1 MAVYTDIT
9 EDDLRNFLTQY
20 DVGSLTSY
28 KGIAE
33 GVENSNFLLHTTKDP
48 LILTLYEKRVE
59 KSDLPF
65 FLGLMQHLAAK
76 GLSCPL
82 PLPRKDGELLG
93 ELSGRPAA
101 LISFLEGMWLRKPEA
116 KHCREVGKALAAMHL
131 AGEGFEIKRPNALS
145 VEGWKVLWEKSE
157 DRAEEVEKGL
167 KDEIRPEIDY
177 LAAHWPK
184 DLPAGVIH
192 ADLFQDNVFFLGDE
206 LSGLIDFYFACND
219 LLAYDVSICLNAWC
233 FEKDGAYNVTKGKAL
248 LEGYQSVR
256 PLSEAELE
264 ALPLLARG
272 SALRF
277 FLTRLY
283 DWLTTPEGALVVKKT
298 RWNICAS
305 CGSTVPSPLSPNTG
319 WPANEACRYFHRW
332 RLLRQ
337 SGSGRLGCGAALR
350 RGGEGTLRRRGRDH
364 QQPHG
369 TDGGDFRTQCA
380 QGPLRSRSFHRQR
393 LCEGRH
399 HQVDFWLEKE
409 GLEDSR

>member
-33 GVENSNFLLHTTKDP
+33 GVENSNFLLHTTRDP

-59 KSDLPF
+59 KNDLPF
-65 FLGLMQHLAAK
+65 FLGLMQHLAAR

-131 AGEGFEIKRPNALS
+131 AGEGFEITRPNALS
-145 VEGWKVLWEKSE
+145 VEGWKVLWDKSE
-157 DRAEEVEKGL
+157 ARADEVEKGL
-167 KDEIRPEIDY
+167 RDEIRPELDY

-256 PLSEAELE
+256 PLSAEELD

-283 DWLTTPEGALVVKKT
+283 DWLTTPAGALVVKKD
-298 RWNICAS
+298 
-305 CGSTVPSPLSPNTG
+305 PL
-319 WPANEACRYFHRW
+319 EYLRKLRFHRSIGHVAEYG
-332 RLLRQ
+332 LV
-337 SGSGRLGCGAALR
+337 
-350 RGGEGTLRRRGRDH
+350 GE
-364 QQPHG
+364 
-369 TDGGDFRTQCA
+369 
-380 QGPLRSRSFHRQR
+380 
-393 LCEGRH
+393 
-399 HQVDFWLEKE
+399 
-409 GLEDSR
+409 

>member
-1 MAVYTDIT
+1 LAVYTDIT
-9 EDDLRNFLTQY
+9 EDDLKSFLEAY
-20 DVGSLTSY
+20 DAGELTSY

-33 GVENSNFLLHTTKDP
+33 GVENTNFLLHTTKSP

-65 FLGLMQHLAAK
+65 FLGLMHHLADK

-82 PLPRKDGELLG
+82 PLPRKDRELLG

-145 VEGWKVLWEKSE
+145 VEGWKVLWEKSRE
-157 DRAEEVEKGL
+157 RADEVEKGL
-167 KDEIRPEIDY
+167 QQEIQPEIDF
-177 LAAHWPK
+177 LAANWPK

-219 LLAYDVSICLNAWC
+219 FLAYDVSICLNAWC

-256 PLSEAELE
+256 PLNAEELN

-283 DWLTTPEGALVVKKT
+283 DWLTTPEGALVVKKDPIEYL
-298 RWNICAS
+298 RK
-305 CGSTVPSPLSPNTG
+305 L
-319 WPANEACRYFHRW
+319 RFHR
-332 RLLRQ
+332 
-337 SGSGRLGCGAALR
+337 SINDVA
-350 RGGEGTLRRRGRDH
+350 EY
-364 QQPHG
+364 
-369 TDGGDFRTQCA
+369 
-380 QGPLRSRSFHRQR
+380 
-393 LCEGRH
+393 
-399 HQVDFWLEKE
+399 
-409 GLEDSR
+409 GLASE

>member
-33 GVENSNFLLHTTKDP
+33 GVENSNFLLHTTEDP

-157 DRAEEVEKGL
+157 DRADEVEKGL

-283 DWLTTPEGALVVKKT
+283 DWLTTPEGALVVKKD
-298 RWNICAS
+298 
-305 CGSTVPSPLSPNTG
+305 PL
-319 WPANEACRYFHRW
+319 EYLRKLRFHRSIATVAEYG
-332 RLLRQ
+332 L
-337 SGSGRLGCGAALR
+337 A
-350 RGGEGTLRRRGRDH
+350 GE
-364 QQPHG
+364 
-369 TDGGDFRTQCA
+369 
-380 QGPLRSRSFHRQR
+380 
-393 LCEGRH
+393 
-399 HQVDFWLEKE
+399 
-409 GLEDSR
+409 

>member
-33 GVENSNFLLHTTKDP
+33 GVENSNFLLHTTKEP

-59 KSDLPF
+59 KNDLPF

-82 PLPRKDGELLG
+82 PLPRRDGELLG

-131 AGEGFEIKRPNALS
+131 AGEGFEITRPNALS
-145 VEGWKVLWEKSE
+145 VEGWKVLWDKSE
-157 DRAEEVEKGL
+157 DRADEVEKGL
-167 KDEIRPEIDY
+167 RDEIRPEIDY

-256 PLSEAELE
+256 PMSEAELE

-283 DWLTTPEGALVVKKT
+283 DWLTTPEGALVVKKD
-298 RWNICAS
+298 
-305 CGSTVPSPLSPNTG
+305 PL
-319 WPANEACRYFHRW
+319 EYLRKLRFHRAIANVAEYG
-332 RLLRQ
+332 L
-337 SGSGRLGCGAALR
+337 A
-350 RGGEGTLRRRGRDH
+350 GE
-364 QQPHG
+364 
-369 TDGGDFRTQCA
+369 
-380 QGPLRSRSFHRQR
+380 
-393 LCEGRH
+393 
-399 HQVDFWLEKE
+399 
-409 GLEDSR
+409 